1 MTVCTTTK
9 EVSRRTMDE
18 YSGTTDCTPYI
29 RGRPKTK
36 TVSRKRPCNRSSSSN
51 SSSYSPTPRTS
62 SSSSTSS
69 SFSPPRSRP
78 QHSHRHMKKRKR
90 TQKGHKKQRKPQHR
104 RHQSTTS
111 GESSVDDSNH
121 KQPNISMPPIS
132 YGGKTGDNVNTS
144 IVKKIRK
151 DAYVNFADLIPNL
164 SSNNNITDDNL
175 YINIGEGNGP
185 KLMTRKNNSLL
196 SYTGWSEAYDTF
208 MMTYIQ
214 EQGLKRANDV
224 CGLLKDML
232 TYRNH
237 VTTMMREGG
246 GEWRG
251 YDQHFRKLM
260 ENQKVSWA
268 TANFNLIWHYNNKT
282 LANHSSRTK
291 FTRTNNNY
299 KQGSVCKQF
308 NTPHTRCPN
317 SKMSCNYGHFCTRC
331 GDNTHPYYL
340 CQNRTDR
347 ATASTQLYRSARATG
362 VSKYSSR
369 INRGPTLMSKQ
380 TTIKD
385 TVKNQ

>member
-1 MTVCTTTK
+1 
-9 EVSRRTMDE
+9 
-18 YSGTTDCTPYI
+18 
-29 RGRPKTK
+29 
-36 TVSRKRPCNRSSSSN
+36 
-51 SSSYSPTPRTS
+51 
-62 SSSSTSS
+62 
-69 SFSPPRSRP
+69 
-78 QHSHRHMKKRKR
+78 
-90 TQKGHKKQRKPQHR
+90 
-104 RHQSTTS
+104 
-111 GESSVDDSNH
+111 
-121 KQPNISMPPIS
+121 
-132 YGGKTGDNVNTS
+132 
-144 IVKKIRK
+144 
-151 DAYVNFADLIPNL
+151 
-164 SSNNNITDDNL
+164 
-175 YINIGEGNGP
+175 
-185 KLMTRKNNSLL
+185 MTRKNNSLL
-196 SYTGWSEAYDTF
+196 SYTEWSEVYDTF
-208 MMTYIQ
+208 MMIYIQ

-237 VTTMMREGG
+237 VTTMMKEG

-317 SKMSCNYGHFCTRC
+317 SKMSCNYGHFCARC

>member
-1 MTVCTTTK
+1 
-9 EVSRRTMDE
+9 
-18 YSGTTDCTPYI
+18 
-29 RGRPKTK
+29 
-36 TVSRKRPCNRSSSSN
+36 
-51 SSSYSPTPRTS
+51 
-62 SSSSTSS
+62 
-69 SFSPPRSRP
+69 
-78 QHSHRHMKKRKR
+78 
-90 TQKGHKKQRKPQHR
+90 
-104 RHQSTTS
+104 
-111 GESSVDDSNH
+111 
-121 KQPNISMPPIS
+121 
-132 YGGKTGDNVNTS
+132 
-144 IVKKIRK
+144 
-151 DAYVNFADLIPNL
+151 
-164 SSNNNITDDNL
+164 
-175 YINIGEGNGP
+175 
-185 KLMTRKNNSLL
+185 MTRKNNSLL
-196 SYTGWSEAYDTF
+196 SYTEWSEAYDTF

-224 CGLLKDML
+224 HVCGLLKDML

-237 VTTMMREGG
+237 VTTMMKEG

-291 FTRTNNNY
+291 FTRTNNITNRALFVNN
-299 KQGSVCKQF
+299 S
-308 NTPHTRCPN
+308 TPLTHGAW
-317 SKMSCNYGHFCTRC
+317 NYGHFCTRC

-385 TVKNQ
+385 TVKNQWLQHEHSTVHATTPVRPDRLSIYLESTQYPQKLTESLVHGFTHGFELGHF